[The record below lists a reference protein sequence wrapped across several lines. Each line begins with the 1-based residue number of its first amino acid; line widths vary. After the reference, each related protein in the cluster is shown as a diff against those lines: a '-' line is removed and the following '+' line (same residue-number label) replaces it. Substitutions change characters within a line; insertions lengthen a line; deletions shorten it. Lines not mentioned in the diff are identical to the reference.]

1 MKKLPTLAEYQEQLI
16 DDVRNILLHDQKEY
30 SRELTY
36 KLLGI
41 GYKFGDIIITQER
54 LENVKKLIDPT
65 LIAGAEQKIA
75 NEVSKQLLNLKV
87 SGKINIIIDNLLND
101 LYKKISNEI
110 FAHMYDIMMTE
121 MKEKINAEMTSW
133 LVAEKFVK

>member
-1 MKKLPTLAEYQEQLI
+1 MNKLPTLAEYQEQLI
-16 DDVRNILLHDQKEY
+16 DDVRINLLQDQKAY

-36 KLLGI
+36 KILGV

-65 LIAGAEQKIA
+65 LIADVEQKLA
-75 NEVSKQLLNLKV
+75 NEVSEQLSKMKFNGKVKNIMDDVLDNLYQKV
-87 SGKINIIIDNLLND
+87 SD
-101 LYKKISNEI
+101 EI
-110 FAHMYDIMMTE
+110 FDYMFDKIMTE
-121 MKEKINAEMTSW
+121 MKAKVNAEMTSW